1 MKNHYL
7 WIAIALLALGLGACR
22 TTAPFQD
29 TPTRQPVAVSTRWI
43 GVEKHGKG
51 CPAPTLASGWTV
63 RPLFPL
69 NGVPQDLRQSY
80 SRAGLGRFCVYDY
93 TGYAPH
99 PNLPVAIQVKLSAA
113 EPDRAVLVSSAD
125 TLAGMTS
132 PSFLERFSDG
142 VGRLDS
148 NPAAAGVPPGVR
160 LAILDSQP
168 TQGAIP
174 TIPGSSEHGY
184 ILSHM
189 AAYLACPGGQSSCA
203 VEIVS
208 RLALPMVSFANGQE
222 TKDEISGG
230 YRGTFEDLNQALWDE
245 IVAWQQSPGAAKHLV
260 LNLSLGWDGEKYGGR
275 EAEVKDMPPAVQAIY
290 RVLEAAADQGILVI
304 AAAGNELP
312 GPEATIQ
319 PLLPA
324 GWEAR
329 PRGGARPL
337 VYAAS
342 GVDGGDH
349 PLVNTRAKGEAPRVA
364 YADHAVVGN
373 FWNNRLTTTLTGSS
387 VASAV
392 VSTTAAMVWSA
403 RPDLQPEKVMQILSQ
418 SGIELS
424 SRTPDFWAPSDPAP
438 GPVRRISLCRA
449 MQKACDEGNCPLPVC
464 AVPTTHT
471 SLEEVLSTLQPTTTL
486 AALQGFNSP
495 QSHHKNL
502 LEQPWICPQPGVD
515 PCPNCAVTG
524 PGGPGGPPV
533 ATLALPSIAL
543 ASYRTGT
550 TTVSPYKLRME
561 IPSSWNGGMLQD
573 ATLEVFDFDN
583 MGRKKFRT
591 ACSIEAGNLIQN
603 GATLEV
609 SELCFEELAEPF
621 QAALS
626 FTVSPPPGA
635 SDPSPLSIYS
645 PLFVEYP
652 ADKP

>member
-1 MKNHYL
+1 MKKHCL
-7 WIAIALLALGLGACR
+7 WIALLALGLGACR
-22 TTAPFQD
+22 TTVPIPD
-29 TPTRQPVAVSTRWI
+29 TPARRAVAVNARWI
-43 GVEKHGKG
+43 GVEKHGES

-69 NGVPQDLRQSY
+69 HGVPDDLRQSY
-80 SRAGLGRFCVYDY
+80 SQAHLGRFCVYEY

-99 PNLPVAIQVKLSAA
+99 PTLPAALRAKLRAA
-113 EPDRAVLVSSAD
+113 EPDRAVLISSAD
-125 TLAGMTS
+125 TLAGRTS
-132 PSFLERFSDG
+132 QSFRERFSDR
-142 VGRLDS
+142 VGSLAS

-160 LAILDSQP
+160 LAFLDSQP
-168 TQGAIP
+168 TGGEIRKIP
-174 TIPGSSEHGY
+174 EASGSSEHGY
-184 ILSHM
+184 VLSHM

-203 VEIVS
+203 VEIVP
-208 RLALPMVSFANGQE
+208 RLALPMVSFVDGKE
-222 TKDEISGG
+222 EKDEANGG

-260 LNLSLGWDGEKYGGR
+260 LNLSIGWDGDKYGGG
-275 EAEVKDMPPAVQAIY
+275 EENVEDMPPAVQAIY
-290 RVLEAAADQGILVI
+290 EVLEAAADQGILVI

-312 GPEATIQ
+312 GPEATER

-403 RPDLQPEKVMQILSQ
+403 RPDLQPEAVMQLLSQ
-418 SGIELS
+418 SGIELP
-424 SRTPDFWAPSDPAP
+424 RTPDFWAPSDPVP
-438 GPVRRISLCRA
+438 GHVRRISLCGA
-449 MQKACDEGNCPLPVC
+449 MRQACAAGGCPLAVC
-464 AVPTTHT
+464 AVPATRTP
-471 SLEEVLSTLQPTTTL
+471 LEEVLSTLQPTTTI
-486 AALQGFNSP
+486 AAVQGVNFQ
-495 QSHHKNL
+495 QSKHKNF

-524 PGGPGGPPV
+524 PGDPPR
-533 ATLALPSIAL
+533 ALPSIAL
-543 ASYRTGT
+543 ASFQTGT

-561 IPSSWNGGMLQD
+561 IPYSWKGGALQA
-573 ATLEVFDFDN
+573 ATLEVFGFDAK
-583 MGRKKFRT
+583 GRKEFRT
-591 ACSIEAGNLIQN
+591 GCSIEAGNLIQN
-603 GATLEV
+603 GTTLEV
-609 SELCFEELAEPF
+609 SELCFGQLTEDF

-626 FTVSPPPGA
+626 FTLSPPPGA

-652 ADKP
+652 GQQ